1 MQPKSLVVFM
11 IVIASCALA
20 GAVLTGLIAGHGD
33 GTCDLRLLGALVG
46 AAAAMSAR
54 VFKFW

>member
-1 MQPKSLVVFM
+1 MQPKSLVVTV
-11 IVIASCALA
+11 VILGCCALA
-20 GAVLTGLIAGHGD
+20 GAVVAHVIVGQGD
-33 GTCDLRLLGALVG
+33 GTCDLRVLGALVG